1 MRVSSRTR
9 SQLTKFSRERKSK
22 KSSRKKE
29 KIRAKRITQAAP
41 KEEAKR
47 ELKISAI
54 GEGTVIDHIPT
65 DATFKVVEILDLEN
79 HKEIV
84 SIATNLQSKRLGKKG
99 IVKVGGKSLT
109 QEEVNKIAIVAPDA
123 TVNII
128 KNYDVKEKI
137 KVKTPDVIDNVV
149 KCSNPVCVTNSEQI
163 ATKFY
168 VVKKDPL
175 KIKCHYC
182 ERSMGKDEI
191 EIV

>member
-1 MRVSSRTR
+1 MAR
-9 SQLTKFSRERKSK
+9 RKSK
-22 KSSRKKE
+22 GKARKRKQRI
-29 KIRAKRITQAAP
+29 KAKKVPIAP
-41 KEEAKR
+41 KEEIKR

-79 HKEIV
+79 HDGIV
-84 SIATNLQSKRLGKKG
+84 SIATNLQSKRIGKKG
-99 IVKVGGKSLT
+99 IVKVVGKSLT
-109 QEEVNKIAIVAPDA
+109 QSEVNKIAIVAPDA
-123 TVNII
+123 TVNLI

-149 KCSNPVCVTNSEQI
+149 KCSNPVCITNNEQV

-182 ERSMGKDEI
+182 ERSMGKDDI
-191 EIV
+191 EII

>member
-1 MRVSSRTR
+1 MA
-9 SQLTKFSRERKSK
+9 KKKKIRKSRR
-22 KSSRKKE
+22 SKE
-29 KIRAKRITQAAP
+29 KIKAKKISTTIAR
-41 KEEAKR
+41 EEEKR

-54 GEGTVIDHIPT
+54 DEGTVIDHIPT
-65 DATFKVVEILDLEN
+65 DATYKVVEILNLQN
-79 HKEIV
+79 HKGVV
-84 SIATNLQSKRLGKKG
+84 SIATNLQSKRIGKKG

-128 KNYDVKEKI
+128 KNYSVKEKI
-137 KVKTPDVIDNVV
+137 KVKSPDVIDNVV
-149 KCSNPVCVTNSEQI
+149 KCSNPVCITNNEQVS
-163 ATKFY
+163 TKFY

-182 ERSMGKDEI
+182 ERNMGKDDI

>member
-1 MRVSSRTR
+1 MAKSKIKNKIKRKNRR
-9 SQLTKFSRERKSK
+9 SREKIKAKKAVPVPSK
-22 KSSRKKE
+22 D
-29 KIRAKRITQAAP
+29 
-41 KEEAKR
+41 EAKR

-54 GEGTVIDHIPT
+54 DEGTVIDHIPT

-79 HKEIV
+79 HKGIV
-84 SIATNLQSKRLGKKG
+84 SIATNLQSKSIGKKG

-109 QEEVNKIAIVAPDA
+109 QDEVNKIAIVAPDA

-128 KNYDVKEKI
+128 KKYDVKEKI

-149 KCSNPVCVTNSEQI
+149 KCSNPVCITNNEKI

-182 ERSMGKDEI
+182 ERNMGKEDI
-191 EIV
+191 EII

>member
-1 MRVSSRTR
+1 MAKR
-9 SQLTKFSRERKSK
+9 KNKNKKIRKSK
-22 KSSRKKE
+22 RSGKKTRSKKIVSSPSKEDAKK
-29 KIRAKRITQAAP
+29 
-41 KEEAKR
+41 

-65 DATFKVVEILDLEN
+65 DATFKVVEILNLEN
-79 HKEIV
+79 HNGIV
-84 SIATNLQSKRLGKKG
+84 SIATNLQSKSIGNKG

-149 KCSNPVCVTNSEQI
+149 KCSNPVCITNNEQV

-182 ERSMGKDEI
+182 ERSMGKEDI
-191 EIV
+191 EII

>member
-1 MRVSSRTR
+1 MPKRQAKKKVTKRSYERV
-9 SQLTKFSRERKSK
+9 KAK
-22 KSSRKKE
+22 KVVPIEEIKK
-29 KIRAKRITQAAP
+29 
-41 KEEAKR
+41 

-54 GEGTVIDHIPT
+54 EEGTVIDHIPT

-79 HKEIV
+79 HKGIV
-84 SIATNLQSKRLGKKG
+84 SIATNLQSKRIGKKG
-99 IVKVGGKSLT
+99 IVKVGGKNLT

-128 KNYDVKEKI
+128 KNYEVKEKI

-149 KCSNPVCVTNSEQI
+149 KCSNPVFITNNEQV

-168 VVKKDPL
+168 VIKKDPL

-182 ERSMGKDEI
+182 ERMMGKRDLEI
-191 EIV
+191 I

>member
-1 MRVSSRTR
+1 MA
-9 SQLTKFSRERKSK
+9 KKSK
-22 KSSRKKE
+22 KKSMKRKKE
-29 KIRAKRITQAAP
+29 KIRAKKTAPSAP
-41 KEEAKR
+41 KEEVKK

-65 DATFKVVEILDLEN
+65 DATFKVAEILNLES
-79 HKEIV
+79 HKGIV
-84 SIATNLQSKRLGKKG
+84 SIATNLQSSRIGRKG
-99 IVKVGGKSLT
+99 IVKVGGRSLT
-109 QEEVNKIAIVAPDA
+109 QDEVNKIAIVAPDA

-137 KVKTPDVIDNVV
+137 KVKTPDIIDNVV
-149 KCSNPVCVTNSEQI
+149 KCSNPVCITNNEKI

-182 ERSMGKDEI
+182 ERSMGKDDI
-191 EIV
+191 AII

>member
-1 MRVSSRTR
+1 MAKR
-9 SQLTKFSRERKSK
+9 KAKKSK
-22 KSSRKKE
+22 GKERIKAKK
-29 KIRAKRITQAAP
+29 IVPSIP
-41 KEEAKR
+41 KEEIKK

-79 HKEIV
+79 HKGVV
-84 SIATNLQSKRLGKKG
+84 SIATNLQSKSIGKKG

-109 QEEVNKIAIVAPDA
+109 QNEVNKIAIVAPEA

-149 KCSNPVCVTNSEQI
+149 KCSNPVCITNNEQVP
-163 ATKFY
+163 TKFY

-175 KIKCHYC
+175 KIRCHYC
-182 ERSMGKDEI
+182 ERSMGKEDI
-191 EIV
+191 EII